1 MKRFLCFRGGHEEFY
16 SVELV
21 RGADACVVVEREDV
35 RAFVAAFE
43 LFDYAFAGDVVRQAG
58 EGLDAEDVFHAAFD
72 EGYHFGGEQPSFAA
86 LVGLRDYR
94 RAELRELF
102 YAVGFAEAR
111 AAYRLGDRGF
121 RAFEQPD
128 GCLAAEPRKQRA
140 AELFV

>member
-1 MKRFLCFRGGHEEFY
+1 M
-16 SVELV
+16 
-21 RGADACVVVEREDV
+21 
-35 RAFVAAFE
+35 
-43 LFDYAFAGDVVRQAG
+43 VRQAG

-128 GCLAAEPRKQRA
+128 CGLAADARQEA
-140 AELFV
+140 SAELLVRIDGVERGRRRPPSFWCE